1 MQPSLG
7 FNAASLRAS
16 PVGAK
21 NARGLGAIT
30 LRAMQKTRNRIA
42 PKLVLSII
50 GALAAAVPTPAPLR
64 ALCTVSPYRA
74 CTRLTASSAWQAQQ
88 RFRPKAQEATEA
100 GGDRTIDGARAG
112 MKMLMNGSPD
122 EAIKTFQQIQQDD
135 PESAVGYLLEADA
148 TWWKIY
154 LTIGNLV
161 DPDVFDVANTQ
172 KSAYDARFEEIL
184 NVAIRKA
191 EASIHAQ
198 RDVARNYLYEGL
210 GYGLRARFTGLRDSD
225 LPTARAG
232 KKMRS
237 LLLQAVAT
245 QPNLNDAYLGLGIY
259 NYFVDTLPTLVKL
272 LKFLIGLPGGSRD
285 LGLQQLE
292 TAANKGDLVRSEAK
306 FYLAKDYS
314 RGTEQQ
320 YAKSLQLF
328 QELELEYP
336 ENMLWKLLV
345 GSLEIRL
352 GRVDEGESRYRAVL
366 SRTQGAVSDVDQA
379 LHREAIKA
387 IARRHPGEHLE

>member
-1 MQPSLG
+1 MRKTLD
-7 FNAASLRAS
+7 R
-16 PVGAK
+16 
-21 NARGLGAIT
+21 IT
-30 LRAMQKTRNRIA
+30 
-42 PKLVLSII
+42 PKRVLLII
-50 GALAAAVPTPAPLR
+50 VALAAAVPTSAPLSAR
-64 ALCTVSPYRA
+64 CTISRYRA
-74 CTRLTASSAWQAQQ
+74 CSWLTAPSALQAQQ
-88 RFRPKAQEATEA
+88 RFRPKGQETTEA
-100 GGDRTIDGARAG
+100 GGDRTIDAARAG
-112 MKMLMNGSPD
+112 MKMLMNGRPD

-198 RDVARNYLYEGL
+198 RDVARNYLYAGL

-259 NYFVDTLPTLVKL
+259 NYFVDTLPTLVKM

-306 FYLAKDYS
+306 FYLAKDCS

-328 QELELEYP
+328 QELEREYP
-336 ENMLWKLLV
+336 ENMFWKLLV
-345 GSLEIRL
+345 GSLEIRV

-366 SRTQGAVSDVDQA
+366 SRTQGALSDVDQA

-387 IARRHPGEHLE
+387 IVRRHPGEHLE